1 MPVSE
6 AVAPPRRRAAVVFIL
21 ITLGIDALGIGLVV
35 PIVPELVRH
44 LSGFD
49 AGGAAYVLGPLVAT
63 FALAQLFAAPIL
75 GSLSDRFGRRPVMLL
90 SLAGLGLNYV
100 LLAFAWSLPF
110 LFLGRAIAGATSANF
125 STASAYIADV
135 STPEERARRFGWV
148 GATFSLGFVVG
159 PAVGGLLGAIDLR
172 LPFLAAAGLSAAN
185 VAYGFLVLP
194 ESLPLERRQPFLWK
208 AANPFGSA
216 RLLLSDRVLRHLA
229 VAWVGLLFGLN
240 TLQTV
245 FVLAN
250 GVRFGWGTRQ
260 NGFAL
265 ALLGVSSVAVQTLL
279 VRRAV
284 ARLGEAGA
292 AVAGFILNA
301 AAYVL
306 MALATAGWQVM
317 AAVLVQA
324 LGGIANPAVRA
335 MASNAAGPERQ
346 GRVMGA
352 LSVVE
357 GATAIVS
364 PILIAAL
371 FGAAVSATTWH
382 LPGAPFLVAATLY
395 VVSAAAVWTAAVKVG
410 A

>member
-1 MPVSE
+1 MSQ
-6 AVAPPRRRAAVVFIL
+6 AIAPPRRRAAVVFIL

-44 LSGFD
+44 LSGLD
-49 AGGAAYVLGPLVAT
+49 SGGAAYVMGPLVAT

-75 GSLSDRFGRRPVMLL
+75 GSLSDCFGRRPVMLM

-100 LLAFAWSLPF
+100 LLAFAPSLTF
-110 LFLGRAIAGATSANF
+110 LFVGRAIAGATSANF

-172 LPFLAAAGLSAAN
+172 LPFLAAAALSAAN
-185 VAYGFLVLP
+185 VTYGALILP
-194 ESLPLERRQPFLWK
+194 ESLPVERRQPFLWK

-216 RLLLSDRVLRHLA
+216 RLLMSERVLRHLA
-229 VAWVGLLFGLN
+229 LAWVGLLFGLN

-250 GVRFGWGTRQ
+250 GLRFGWGTRE

-265 ALLGVSSVAVQTLL
+265 ALLGICSVVVQTLL

-292 AVAGFILNA
+292 AVVGFGLNA
-301 AAYVL
+301 AAYTVL
-306 MALATAGWQVM
+306 ALATAGWQVM
-317 AAVLVQA
+317 VAVLLQA
-324 LGGIANPAVRA
+324 LGGIANPAVRS

-357 GATAIVS
+357 GATAVVS

-371 FGAAVSATTWH
+371 YGVAVSAATWR
-382 LPGAPFLVAATLY
+382 LPGAPFLISAALY
-395 VVSAAAVWTAAVKVG
+395 LVSAMAVWTAVRRKPP
-410 A
+410 

>member
-1 MPVSE
+1 MSPV
-6 AVAPPRRRAAVVFIL
+6 AAAPRRAAVAFIL
-21 ITLGIDALGIGLVV
+21 LTLGIDALGIGLVV
-35 PIVPELVRH
+35 PIVPELVRR
-44 LSGFD
+44 LSGAG
-49 AGGAAYVLGPLVAT
+49 AGGAAYVMGPLVST

-75 GSLSDRFGRRPVMLL
+75 GSLSDRYGRRPVMLL

-100 LLAFAWSLPF
+100 LLAFAPNLAF
-110 LFLGRAIAGATSANF
+110 LFIGRAVAGATSANF
-125 STASAYIADV
+125 STASAYIADI
-135 STPEERARRFGWV
+135 STPEQRAKRFGYV

-159 PAVGGLLGAIDLR
+159 PALGGLLGSIDLR

-194 ESLPLERRQPFLWK
+194 ESLPASRRQPFLWK

-216 RLLLSDRVLRHLA
+216 RLLWSERVLQRLA
-229 VAWVGLLFGLN
+229 LAWVGLLFGLN

-250 GVRFGWGTRQ
+250 GLRFGWTTRE
-260 NGFAL
+260 NGLAL
-265 ALLGVSSVAVQTLL
+265 ALLGVGSVLVQTLL

-284 ARLGEAGA
+284 GLLGEASTA
-292 AVAGFILNA
+292 FAGFLVNA
-301 AAYVL
+301 CAYVV
-306 MALATAGWQVM
+306 MGLATAGWQVM
-317 AAVLVQA
+317 VAVLLQA
-324 LGGIANPAVRA
+324 LGGVANPAVRA
-335 MASNAAGPERQ
+335 MASATAGPERQ

-371 FGAAVSATTWH
+371 FGMAVDAAGIWR
-382 LPGAPFLVAATLY
+382 LPGAPFLL
-395 VVSAAAVWTAAVKVG
+395 AAAMYVMSAMAVRTASASRS
-410 A
+410 